1 MPYQGD
7 EAFPSE
13 QNISGDNS
21 QIIAHDKK
29 SPAYVAPQ
37 LVTAQ
42 QCVGVMIIL
51 MVLLFSYLLYGRF
64 LRQNQDLYLGAK
76 KKEFIGDLYQDP
88 KRRGGSGGGRKNRD
102 EVSGVTNA
110 NDEYMTFGDDASNV
124 SEAFGGAGDSSGY
137 GDYSGYGGN
146 GGGSGRRKKD
156 PKEYG
161 KRGKTGKPARG
172 WFWWLPELYRY
183 PIRKVKD
190 TGSWIGSWF
199 GLGPRNNRDR
209 NKRRRPKDRGD
220 GGRPGG
226 NGRGSNRPRNG
237 KGNRN
242 LAEESP
248 YSGRNRPV
256 DGRSDNSEYPL
267 TDDGRPPKRDFKNKS
282 DQTDPNMDDIDTIK
296 IPREGGKDD
305 IYGNDPETKKEGKGP
320 KGNRPD
326 YDPWDDKDK
335 EPKRKRPKYDSWD
348 DKEPKRKRPK
358 YDSWDDKDP
367 SGKRPQYDP
376 WGDDA
381 GNMPSSKIP
390 DHSNRKYSVPKER
403 MAMPN
408 IEDIRKNPEKYAQE
422 NVDFLDS
429 DPEQRKR
436 EKELE
441 DKELSDLFGGDDED
455 DPLNFGDDLDLGS
468 IAGLGLLLDPSFLNK
483 IQAMV
488 HDLNG
493 SVRNM
498 NRNKEMLK
506 KFKREI
512 DAYKKK
518 RDNCRDQYLKEKAE
532 LGTRNN
538 AKQQKK
544 QNLADM
550 ENEKAKLEDR
560 IKREE
565 EQYMRGDQR
574 DLKKKGRELENDIRG
589 LEAII
594 KNEKPLLAEL
604 DNKGRQEND
613 ILDRIKEIKEKIRIQ
628 EELKVKYAGQI
639 EAENT
644 FIAENKKNLTIS
656 RIKIRGFTKSL
667 AVKEENLKLRNLV
680 DDVRDKSVNIT
691 EELNRIYQDKTL
703 SEEELQLILEEM
715 QEFGDLDLDM
725 SYKSDHEKFAALKD
739 TLEELKK
746 KALTMDFKGI
756 EKEIEKLNQKIKKN
770 QKMERTCKNNIIGSN
785 QKIEKLNGR
794 IEKCESTLA
803 SLYAELKKLEGQLQ
817 KCRDYIEVKTTELK
831 NAKEMRDQKLGQK
844 KDLEKQLQKIQNE
857 HVRQNNELKKEK
869 AGLIKGINRTREDLR
884 GNRANVHKQNRKVN
898 RLVKDCNVYEKYAQ
912 DLKRRAMKLKKKL
925 PAQQKAIQKLKKEVK
940 TQLNRLSGMQI

>member
-1 MPYQGD
+1 
-7 EAFPSE
+7 
-13 QNISGDNS
+13 
-21 QIIAHDKK
+21 
-29 SPAYVAPQ
+29 
-37 LVTAQ
+37 
-42 QCVGVMIIL
+42 
-51 MVLLFSYLLYGRF
+51 
-64 LRQNQDLYLGAK
+64 
-76 KKEFIGDLYQDP
+76 
-88 KRRGGSGGGRKNRD
+88 
-102 EVSGVTNA
+102 
-110 NDEYMTFGDDASNV
+110 
-124 SEAFGGAGDSSGY
+124 
-137 GDYSGYGGN
+137 
-146 GGGSGRRKKD
+146 
-156 PKEYG
+156 
-161 KRGKTGKPARG
+161 
-172 WFWWLPELYRY
+172 
-183 PIRKVKD
+183 
-190 TGSWIGSWF
+190 
-199 GLGPRNNRDR
+199 
-209 NKRRRPKDRGD
+209 
-220 GGRPGG
+220 
-226 NGRGSNRPRNG
+226 
-237 KGNRN
+237 
-242 LAEESP
+242 
-248 YSGRNRPV
+248 
-256 DGRSDNSEYPL
+256 
-267 TDDGRPPKRDFKNKS
+267 
-282 DQTDPNMDDIDTIK
+282 
-296 IPREGGKDD
+296 
-305 IYGNDPETKKEGKGP
+305 
-320 KGNRPD
+320 
-326 YDPWDDKDK
+326 
-335 EPKRKRPKYDSWD
+335 
-348 DKEPKRKRPK
+348 
-358 YDSWDDKDP
+358 
-367 SGKRPQYDP
+367 
-376 WGDDA
+376 
-381 GNMPSSKIP
+381 
-390 DHSNRKYSVPKER
+390 
-403 MAMPN
+403 MPN

>member
-1 MPYQGD
+1 
-7 EAFPSE
+7 
-13 QNISGDNS
+13 
-21 QIIAHDKK
+21 
-29 SPAYVAPQ
+29 
-37 LVTAQ
+37 
-42 QCVGVMIIL
+42 
-51 MVLLFSYLLYGRF
+51 
-64 LRQNQDLYLGAK
+64 
-76 KKEFIGDLYQDP
+76 
-88 KRRGGSGGGRKNRD
+88 
-102 EVSGVTNA
+102 
-110 NDEYMTFGDDASNV
+110 
-124 SEAFGGAGDSSGY
+124 
-137 GDYSGYGGN
+137 
-146 GGGSGRRKKD
+146 
-156 PKEYG
+156 
-161 KRGKTGKPARG
+161 
-172 WFWWLPELYRY
+172 
-183 PIRKVKD
+183 
-190 TGSWIGSWF
+190 
-199 GLGPRNNRDR
+199 
-209 NKRRRPKDRGD
+209 
-220 GGRPGG
+220 
-226 NGRGSNRPRNG
+226 
-237 KGNRN
+237 
-242 LAEESP
+242 
-248 YSGRNRPV
+248 
-256 DGRSDNSEYPL
+256 
-267 TDDGRPPKRDFKNKS
+267 
-282 DQTDPNMDDIDTIK
+282 
-296 IPREGGKDD
+296 
-305 IYGNDPETKKEGKGP
+305 
-320 KGNRPD
+320 
-326 YDPWDDKDK
+326 
-335 EPKRKRPKYDSWD
+335 
-348 DKEPKRKRPK
+348 
-358 YDSWDDKDP
+358 
-367 SGKRPQYDP
+367 
-376 WGDDA
+376 
-381 GNMPSSKIP
+381 
-390 DHSNRKYSVPKER
+390 
-403 MAMPN
+403 MPN

-725 SYKSDHEKFAALKD
+725 SYKSA
-739 TLEELKK
+739 
-746 KALTMDFKGI
+746 
-756 EKEIEKLNQKIKKN
+756 
-770 QKMERTCKNNIIGSN
+770 
-785 QKIEKLNGR
+785 
-794 IEKCESTLA
+794 
-803 SLYAELKKLEGQLQ
+803 
-817 KCRDYIEVKTTELK
+817 
-831 NAKEMRDQKLGQK
+831 
-844 KDLEKQLQKIQNE
+844 
-857 HVRQNNELKKEK
+857 
-869 AGLIKGINRTREDLR
+869 TRSSPR
-884 GNRANVHKQNRKVN
+884 
-898 RLVKDCNVYEKYAQ
+898 
-912 DLKRRAMKLKKKL
+912 
-925 PAQQKAIQKLKKEVK
+925 
-940 TQLNRLSGMQI
+940 

>member
-1 MPYQGD
+1 
-7 EAFPSE
+7 
-13 QNISGDNS
+13 
-21 QIIAHDKK
+21 
-29 SPAYVAPQ
+29 
-37 LVTAQ
+37 
-42 QCVGVMIIL
+42 
-51 MVLLFSYLLYGRF
+51 
-64 LRQNQDLYLGAK
+64 
-76 KKEFIGDLYQDP
+76 
-88 KRRGGSGGGRKNRD
+88 
-102 EVSGVTNA
+102 
-110 NDEYMTFGDDASNV
+110 
-124 SEAFGGAGDSSGY
+124 
-137 GDYSGYGGN
+137 
-146 GGGSGRRKKD
+146 
-156 PKEYG
+156 
-161 KRGKTGKPARG
+161 
-172 WFWWLPELYRY
+172 
-183 PIRKVKD
+183 
-190 TGSWIGSWF
+190 
-199 GLGPRNNRDR
+199 
-209 NKRRRPKDRGD
+209 
-220 GGRPGG
+220 
-226 NGRGSNRPRNG
+226 
-237 KGNRN
+237 
-242 LAEESP
+242 
-248 YSGRNRPV
+248 
-256 DGRSDNSEYPL
+256 
-267 TDDGRPPKRDFKNKS
+267 
-282 DQTDPNMDDIDTIK
+282 
-296 IPREGGKDD
+296 
-305 IYGNDPETKKEGKGP
+305 
-320 KGNRPD
+320 
-326 YDPWDDKDK
+326 
-335 EPKRKRPKYDSWD
+335 
-348 DKEPKRKRPK
+348 
-358 YDSWDDKDP
+358 
-367 SGKRPQYDP
+367 
-376 WGDDA
+376 
-381 GNMPSSKIP
+381 MPSSKIP

-628 EELKVKYAGQI
+628 EELKVKYAGQL